1 MARYELV
8 SMVLSVRAALF
19 VVVYA
24 ISAGGVGRLFLF
36 LDEKS
41 NGALTKGA
49 ADAVANREVAIK
61 ALEEQKIPTAVFDA
75 ILSANLPAVLLFV
88 LFFSTFVIPGLVL
101 LIGYGAIGEDL
112 HTRYARYLLQR
123 VRRGSFLAGKI
134 AAHFAVSFLGI
145 VVAQLLLLAAAQTL
159 DNFDNELIIEA
170 LPRVWLA
177 MAIFTLGYVAF
188 TSVLSAL
195 IKPPFAAFALGL
207 MVLAVLWVVSKIPPI
222 DRVWMGAVDI
232 ELWALTPYAISIY
245 MAHAVVFLGIAWFG
259 LQRRDV

>member
-1 MARYELV
+1 
-8 SMVLSVRAALF
+8 MVLSVRAALF

-24 ISAGGVGRLFLF
+24 ISAGAVGRLFLF
-36 LDEKS
+36 LDEKTE
-41 NGALTKGA
+41 GALSKSA
-49 ADAVANREVAIK
+49 ADAVANRELAIK
-61 ALEEQKIPTAVFDA
+61 ALEEQKIPTAVVDA
-75 ILSANLPAVLLFV
+75 ILSANLPPVLLFV

-101 LIGYGAIGEDL
+101 LIGYGAVGEDL
-112 HTRYARYLLQR
+112 HTRYARYVLQR

-134 AAHFAVSFLGI
+134 AAHFVVSFLGV
-145 VVAQLLLLAAAQTL
+145 VVAQLLLLAAAQL
-159 DNFDNELIIEA
+159 LENFESEKIVEA

-177 MAIFTLGYVAF
+177 MALFTLGYVAF
-188 TSVLSAL
+188 TSVLSSL

-207 MVLAVLWVVSKIPPI
+207 MVLAVLWVISKINPI

-245 MAHAVVFLGIAWFG
+245 LAHAAVFVGLAWFG